1 MWIFWLRP
9 LHVEGSADV
18 KALRQE
24 HVWPLGVI
32 PVWVEQDEWERVIG
46 GGAGGGE
53 QSM

>member
-24 HVWPLGVI
+24 HAWPLGVI
-32 PVWVEQDEWERVIG
+32 PVWVEQDEWERVIAG
-46 GGAGGGE
+46 GVGGGE